1 MNFPGRLAPDGPC
14 LAAIKHKLR
23 DNRKERCTILVTIPM
38 LLKSGTLEGV
48 AAGTI
53 DLAFRRWKR
62 PTVRAGGTLRTHR
75 GVLSIEAV
83 DVIGEGQITDKDAR
97 RAGFSARSE
106 LLSQLK
112 PKPETQLYR
121 VKLRLAGPDPRV
133 ALRNKSSLA
142 AADVTQIESRLAR
155 FDATGRHGPWTSAVL
170 ELIAKRPGDRAA
182 ELAEAMGRDTPSFK
196 TDVRKLKELGLTESL
211 SPGYR
216 LSPRGK
222 AFFSRRGSR

>member
-1 MNFPGRLAPDGPC
+1 
-14 LAAIKHKLR
+14 
-23 DNRKERCTILVTIPM
+23 M
-38 LLKSGTLEGV
+38 LLKSGTLDGV
-48 AAGTI
+48 VAGTI

-83 DVIGEGQITDKDAR
+83 DTVDESEITEKEAR
-97 RAGFSARSE
+97 RAGVSGRSE

-112 PKPETQLYR
+112 PKPDTQLYR
-121 VKLRLAGPDPRV
+121 IRLRLAGPDPRV
-133 ALRNKSSLA
+133 ALRSNSALSA
-142 AADVTQIESRLAR
+142 VEVEQIESRLAR
-155 FDATGRHGPWTSAVL
+155 YDAASRRGPWTSAVL
-170 ELIAKRPGDRAA
+170 QLIARRPGMRAA
-182 ELAEAMGRDTPSFK
+182 ELAATIGRETLSFK

-222 AFFSRRGSR
+222 AFLARRGS

>member
-1 MNFPGRLAPDGPC
+1 
-14 LAAIKHKLR
+14 
-23 DNRKERCTILVTIPM
+23 M
-38 LLKSGTLEGV
+38 LLKSGTLDGV
-48 AAGTI
+48 VAGTI

-83 DVIGEGQITDKDAR
+83 DTVDESEITEKEAR
-97 RAGFSARSE
+97 RAGVSERSE

-112 PKPETQLYR
+112 PKPDTQLYR
-121 VKLRLAGPDPRV
+121 IRLRLAGPDPRV
-133 ALRNKSSLA
+133 ALRSNSALSA
-142 AADVTQIESRLAR
+142 VEVEQIESRLAR
-155 FDATGRHGPWTSAVL
+155 YDAASRRGPWTSAVL
-170 ELIAKRPGDRAA
+170 QLIARRPGMRAA
-182 ELAEAMGRDTPSFK
+182 ELAATIGRETLSFK

-222 AFFSRRGSR
+222 AFLARRGS